1 MGRMN
6 VLFALRAS
14 FDVHQVQFLMH
25 SFVRTFHKKR
35 ASFLDVSSG
44 GHGGQLRQKT
54 ICCIARKKK
63 AFPDLESV
71 DVLSYSI

>member
-25 SFVRTFHKKR
+25 SFVRTFHNKR

-44 GHGGQLRQKT
+44 GHGGQLRQKM
-54 ICCIARKKK
+54 ICCIVCKKT
-63 AFPDLESV
+63 ASTDHES
-71 DVLSYSI
+71 VLSYSI